1 MPIGEICNRETIFV
15 FKDTSI
21 LQTAQLMR
29 RHHVGDVI
37 VVEER
42 GAKRIPIGI
51 VTDRDIVIEV
61 IAKEAEPSHLTAGD
75 IITSNL
81 VTARDTEGVYESIQ
95 LMRMNGIRRLPIV
108 DADGGLVGIVSMDD
122 LLELLAEEMNEIAK
136 LVSREQLK
144 ETKARL

>member
-37 VVEER
+37 VVEEQ

-75 IITSNL
+75 IITSKL

-136 LVSREQLK
+136 LVSREQFK